1 MRRLTLTAA
10 AFAAVLFVPAALAD
24 RHDPSVPAK
33 DGCLVVDNG
42 QGAITVSA
50 TGGIF
55 GRFDQGRVT
64 IDDLS
69 PGGKGPKVFGAE
81 LVRTVTET
89 RTVYVGTDVRFRFTD
104 GGAYKVSVTAVGI
117 DLSAIGHGWAV
128 LNGGG
133 FFEPGTFSTDAD
145 SLCSKS
151 FKAMPRTPTKLQL
164 GAVSTP

>member
-1 MRRLTLTAA
+1 MRGHALIAAFCAA
-10 AFAAVLFVPAALAD
+10 AFFVPAALGD
-24 RHDPSVPAK
+24 RHDGPPAAK

-42 QGAITVSA
+42 QGTVTVAA
-50 TGGIF
+50 TGGFF

-64 IDDLS
+64 IDDLT

-81 LVRTVTET
+81 LARTITET
-89 RTVYVGTDVRFRFTD
+89 KTTYIGTDVRFRFTD
-104 GGAYKVSVTAVGI
+104 GGAYRVSVTAVGI

-128 LNGGG
+128 VNGGG

-151 FKAMPRTPTKLQL
+151 FKPMPRTGTKLVL
-164 GAVSTP
+164 GAASTP

>member
-1 MRRLTLTAA
+1 MRGLTLTVAAIAA
-10 AFAAVLFVPAALAD
+10 ALFVPAALAD
-24 RHDPSVPAK
+24 KRDPPVPAK

-151 FKAMPRTPTKLQL
+151 FKAVPRTPTKLQL